1 MMQTATFYIIK
12 EDSPQAHRAGLEEY
26 VVFLA
31 QHFARQGAKVYLN
44 CNDKA
49 HAEQLAEIFWQI
61 DADKYMAH
69 NLVGEGPKYATNIEI
84 GYEGVK
90 PSWNRQ
96 LVINLAENETTFA
109 NKFAQVVDFVP
120 CEEKAKQLAR
130 ERYKIYRQ
138 AGYQLQT
145 IEIQHP

>member
-1 MMQTATFYIIK
+1 MANATFYIIK
-12 EDSPQAHRAGLEEY
+12 PDTPQETPEGFGLY
-26 VVFLA
+26 VIFLA
-31 QHFARQGAKVYLN
+31 HHFAKQGAKVYLN
-44 CNDKA
+44 CNDKL
-49 HAEQLAEIFWQI
+49 HAEQLAELLWQVEPEQFV
-61 DADKYMAH
+61 AH
-69 NLVGEGPKYATNIEI
+69 NLVGEGPKYGTNIEI
-84 GYEGVK
+84 GHQGLK

-109 NKFAQVVDFVP
+109 NKFAEVVDFVP

-145 IEIQHP
+145 IEIEHS